1 MHERGN
7 RKSRIY
13 SETLCI
19 RLGGRTRPLIALGLF
34 KYAMHRIV
42 PVNLRASEMREGG
55 WYQRTLTRSRASR
68 GNTETSADFGCLN
81 ITFLVSFVPSSSYD
95 RSISK
100 HPILKPDGTR
110 HGTLPRNEPVGPQR
124 ISGDPLVYLA
134 EVAGLVSYTS
144 AISSGKCGGTRKITQ
159 DARRDVV
166 SLERTCGN
174 LIPFYARKNI
184 TNLH

>member
-1 MHERGN
+1 MVP
-7 RKSRIY
+7 S
-13 SETLCI
+13 
-19 RLGGRTRPLIALGLF
+19 
-34 KYAMHRIV
+34 YA
-42 PVNLRASEMREGG
+42 
-55 WYQRTLTRSRASR
+55 RSRASR

-100 HPILKPDGTR
+100 HPILKPDGAR
-110 HGTLPRNEPVGPQR
+110 HGTLLRNEPVGPWR

-159 DARRDVV
+159 DARGDVV
-166 SLERTCGN
+166 SPENVRQLNSFLRSQKHRQFT
-174 LIPFYARKNI
+174 IDFKNTKI
-184 TNLH
+184 